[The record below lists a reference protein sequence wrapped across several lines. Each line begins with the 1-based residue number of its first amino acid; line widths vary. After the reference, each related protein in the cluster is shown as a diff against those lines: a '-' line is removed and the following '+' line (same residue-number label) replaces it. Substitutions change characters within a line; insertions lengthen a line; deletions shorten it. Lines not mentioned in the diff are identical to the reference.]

1 MSDINRFLIFLIL
14 IGLVF
19 SLYKY
24 QDIIMENVNSIQQ
37 TLNPTQ
43 QEPVPLQIKP
53 LQTTNNNVTVDN
65 ISQISFSTVEGNN
78 ILDSLSNSDN
88 MSDLNTFDTRMS
100 KQTYGSLFD
109 D

>member
-24 QDIIMENVNSIQQ
+24 QDIIMENVSSLQQ

-43 QEPVPLQIKP
+43 EPLQIKP
-53 LQTTNNNVTVDN
+53 LQTTNTNNNVTVDN
-65 ISQISFSTVEGNN
+65 ISQISLSTIEGNN
-78 ILDSLSNSDN
+78 IMDSLSNSDN
-88 MSDLNTFDTRMS
+88 MSDLDTFDTRMS

>member
-14 IGLVF
+14 IGLLF

-37 TLNPTQ
+37 SLSPQ
-43 QEPVPLQIKP
+43 QEPLQIKP
-53 LQTTNNNVTVDN
+53 LQSTNTNNNNVTVDN
-65 ISQISFSTVEGNN
+65 ISQISLSSIEGNN

-100 KQTYGSLFD
+100 KQTYGSLFED
-109 D
+109 